1 MSDTAIVS
9 APEFDEHYE
18 YEYVGNGKWKK
29 IPRAA
34 RFDELQKVID
44 RVEHLEMKVEQLH
57 SLVLKVARFAG
68 YNSVFS
74 HIYW

>member
-9 APEFDEHYE
+9 APEFDERYD

-34 RFDELQKVID
+34 RYVELQELIA
-44 RVEHLEMKVEQLH
+44 RVERLENLLRNIQFDF
-57 SLVLKVARFAG
+57 R
-68 YNSVFS
+68 SVNFEGD
-74 HIYW
+74 YVWGDDDV

>member
-1 MSDTAIVS
+1 MSDTAIVP
-9 APEFDEHYE
+9 APEFDERYD

-44 RVEHLEMKVEQLH
+44 RVERLEKLLRNIQFDFKDVNFDGDY
-57 SLVLKVARFAG
+57 VWGDDNV
-68 YNSVFS
+68 
-74 HIYW
+74 

>member
-9 APEFDEHYE
+9 APEFDERYD

-34 RFDELQKVID
+34 RFDELQKVIA
-44 RVEHLEMKVEQLH
+44 RVERLEKLLRNIQFDF
-57 SLVLKVARFAG
+57 K
-68 YNSVFS
+68 SVNFDGD
-74 HIYW
+74 YVWGDDDV

>member
-9 APEFDEHYE
+9 APEFDERYD

-34 RFDELQKVID
+34 RYVELQKVIA
-44 RVEHLEMKVEQLH
+44 RVERLENLLRNIQFYFK
-57 SLVLKVARFAG
+57 
-68 YNSVFS
+68 SVNFEGD
-74 HIYW
+74 YVWGDDDV